1 LLLYFQRDVRL
12 RNHGRVIGLHY
23 RRTARAWLANMD
35 RREEN
40 LPIQAATYGA
50 DHVRRW
56 WVFWRVFFVA
66 CAGLWGYRDGEEWF
80 VSHYLFERR

>member
-1 LLLYFQRDVRL
+1 
-12 RNHGRVIGLHY
+12 
-23 RRTARAWLANMD
+23 MD

-56 WVFWRVFFVA
+56 WVFWRVFFLA